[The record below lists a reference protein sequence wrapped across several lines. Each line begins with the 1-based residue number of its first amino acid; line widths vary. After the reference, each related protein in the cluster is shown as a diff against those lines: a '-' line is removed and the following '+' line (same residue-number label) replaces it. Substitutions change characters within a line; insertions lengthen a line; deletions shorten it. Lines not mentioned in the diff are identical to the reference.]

1 MILINTRPV
10 WDLGRNIWN
19 QELKRNLNSGIT
31 LLSAPS
37 QEISLYG
44 ERKIGT
50 LQMKRQI
57 QFLLSCGVK
66 KKIILFTSPT
76 SVEAFHKLIKKS
88 GFAHD
93 FYDVFRNKKELVE
106 KTQSFVYIKRN
117 KILFGGIGEGTV
129 RRFCELFTGSL
140 NKREYL
146 RRKNLKMLYVEREA
160 TGQRWVEEFSE
171 DIRSSFVA
179 VMEGKENSV
188 DLVRSIRRHSSRVLS
203 FRIYKRKNLIDRA
216 VGMALANKISL
227 ITKASSS
234 FAARN
239 QPVGILVSSSSTI
252 NKVRYLIEG
261 LQESERL
268 IVISHHDKI
277 LSQVKKIHG
286 RISCIRVKSLDPAN
300 ISEEINNL
308 L

>member
-10 WDLGRNIWN
+10 WNLGRNIWN
-19 QELKRNLNSGIT
+19 QELKKNLNSDIT

-44 ERKIGT
+44 ERKIGN
-50 LQMKRQI
+50 LLMKRKI

-88 GFAHD
+88 SFTHD

-140 NKREYL
+140 KKREYL
-146 RRKNLKMLYVEREA
+146 RRNNLKMLYVEREA
-160 TGQRWVEEFSE
+160 TGQRWVEEFSD

-179 VMEGKENSV
+179 VMEGKENSL
-188 DLVRSIRRHSSRVLS
+188 DLVRSIKLYSSRVLS

-216 VGMALANKISL
+216 VDLALANKISL

-234 FAARN
+234 SAARD
-239 QPVGILVSSSSTI
+239 QPVGILVSSTSTI
-252 NKVRYLIEG
+252 NRVRYLIERM
-261 LQESERL
+261 QESERV

>member
-10 WDLGRNIWN
+10 WNLGRNIWN

-50 LQMKRQI
+50 SQMKRQI

-76 SVEAFHKLIKKS
+76 SVEAFYKLLKKS
-88 GFAHD
+88 SFSHD
-93 FYDVFRNKKELVE
+93 CYDGLRNKKELVE
-106 KTQSFVYIKRN
+106 KNQSFFYIKRN
-117 KILFGGIGEGTV
+117 KITFGGIGEGTV
-129 RRFCELFTGSL
+129 RRFYELFIGPL
-140 NKREYL
+140 NKRECFS
-146 RRKNLKMLYVEREA
+146 RDNLKMLYVEREA

-171 DIRSSFVA
+171 DIRSSFVV

-188 DLVRSIRRHSSRVLS
+188 ELVRSIKRYSSRVLS
-203 FRIYKRKNLIDRA
+203 FRIYKRKNSIDRT
-216 VGMALANKISL
+216 VSLTLANKISL

-234 FAARN
+234 PAARN
-239 QPVGILVSSSSTI
+239 RPVGILVSSTSTI
-252 NKVRYLIEG
+252 NRVRYLIEG
-261 LQESERL
+261 LQESERV

-286 RISCIRVKSLDPAN
+286 RISCVRVKSLNPAN

>member
-1 MILINTRPV
+1 
-10 WDLGRNIWN
+10 
-19 QELKRNLNSGIT
+19 
-31 LLSAPS
+31 
-37 QEISLYG
+37 
-44 ERKIGT
+44 
-50 LQMKRQI
+50 
-57 QFLLSCGVK
+57 
-66 KKIILFTSPT
+66 
-76 SVEAFHKLIKKS
+76 
-88 GFAHD
+88 
-93 FYDVFRNKKELVE
+93 
-106 KTQSFVYIKRN
+106 
-117 KILFGGIGEGTV
+117 
-129 RRFCELFTGSL
+129 
-140 NKREYL
+140 
-146 RRKNLKMLYVEREA
+146 MLYVEREA

-171 DIRSSFVA
+171 DIRSSYIA

-188 DLVRSIRRHSSRVLS
+188 DLVRSIKRYSSRVLS

-216 VGMALANKISL
+216 VGLALANKISL

-234 FAARN
+234 FTARN

>member
-1 MILINTRPV
+1 
-10 WDLGRNIWN
+10 
-19 QELKRNLNSGIT
+19 
-31 LLSAPS
+31 
-37 QEISLYG
+37 
-44 ERKIGT
+44 
-50 LQMKRQI
+50 
-57 QFLLSCGVK
+57 
-66 KKIILFTSPT
+66 
-76 SVEAFHKLIKKS
+76 
-88 GFAHD
+88 
-93 FYDVFRNKKELVE
+93 
-106 KTQSFVYIKRN
+106 
-117 KILFGGIGEGTV
+117 
-129 RRFCELFTGSL
+129 
-140 NKREYL
+140 
-146 RRKNLKMLYVEREA
+146 
-160 TGQRWVEEFSE
+160 
-171 DIRSSFVA
+171 
-179 VMEGKENSV
+179 MEGKENSV
-188 DLVRSIRRHSSRVLS
+188 DLLRRIKRYSSRVLS

-216 VGMALANKISL
+216 VGMALANKISF